1 MSALSKTVLEAAEK
15 HARAEFPREA
25 CGLVVVKR
33 GRRAYIPCAN
43 AAKTPEEH
51 FVIAPEDFAAA
62 EEQGEVVGIFHSHPN
77 AGPQPSTADLQA
89 CNASGV
95 PWYILALPSA
105 VWRTVLPKDAHS
117 VPLYGREFAHGSC
130 DCYGFVRD
138 WYAQELGIELDEFQR
153 DDEWWRKGQN
163 LYVDNFASQG
173 MEVVT
178 DGSLKVGDILLMQ
191 VLANVPNHAA
201 IYLGDDVIGHHLY
214 GRLSGRDVY
223 GGYYK
228 KHTTHVLRRKQ

>member
-1 MSALSKTVLEAAEK
+1 MSGLSKTVMAAAEK

-25 CGLVVVKR
+25 CGLVVVRR
-33 GRRAYIPCAN
+33 GRRAYVPCQN
-43 AAKTPEEH
+43 AAK
-51 FVIAPEDFAAA
+51 APEDHFIITPEAFAAA
-62 EEQGEVVGIFHSHPN
+62 EALGEVVGIFHSHPN
-77 AGPQPSTADLQA
+77 ATAHPSTADLQA

-95 PWYILALPSA
+95 AWHILALPSGT
-105 VWRTVLPKDAHS
+105 WTTTRPKTPS
-117 VPLYGREFAHGSC
+117 MPLYGREFSHGSC

-138 WYAQELGIELDEFQR
+138 WYAQELGIELDEFSR
-153 DDEWWRKGQN
+153 EDEWWRKGKN

-173 MEVVT
+173 LVVVT
-178 DGSLKVGDILLMQ
+178 DGTLQRGDILLMQ
-191 VLANVPNHAA
+191 VLADVPNHAA

>member
-1 MSALSKTVLEAAEK
+1 MSTLSKTVLAAAEK

-33 GRRAYIPCAN
+33 GRRTYIPCAN

-51 FVIAPEDFAAA
+51 FVINPEDFAAA
-62 EEQGEVVGIFHSHPN
+62 EELGEVVGVFHSHPN
-77 AGPQPSTADLQA
+77 ATPQPSTADLLA

-95 PWYILALPSA
+95 TWHILALPSGLWSA
-105 VWRTVLPKDAHS
+105 TEPKDPRAA
-117 VPLYGREFAHGSC
+117 PLYGREFTHGSN

-138 WYAQELGIELDEFQR
+138 WYLQEMGIDLGDAHRE
-153 DDEWWRKGQN
+153 DEWWRKGQN
-163 LYVDNFASQG
+163 LYLENYASRG
-173 MEVVT
+173 MELVT
-178 DGSLKVGDILLMQ
+178 DGTLQRGDVLLMQ

>member
-1 MSALSKTVLEAAEK
+1 MTPLSKTVIAAAEK

-33 GRRAYIPCAN
+33 GRRVYVPCTN
-43 AAKTPEEH
+43 SAKTPEDH
-51 FVIAPEDFAAA
+51 FSIAPEEFAAA
-62 EEQGEVVGIFHSHPN
+62 EEQGEVVGVFHSHPN
-77 AGPQPSTADLQA
+77 ASADPSTSDLQA

-95 PWYILALPSA
+95 AWHILALPSGA
-105 VWRTVLPKDAHS
+105 WNTITPKTTS
-117 VPLYGREFAHGSC
+117 MPLYGREFSHGSC

-153 DDEWWRKGQN
+153 EDEWWRKGQN
-163 LYVDNFASQG
+163 LYLDNFASQG
-173 MEVVT
+173 MYVVT
-178 DGSLKVGDILLMQ
+178 DGSLQVGDILLMQ
-191 VLANVPNHAA
+191 VLSNVPNHAA
-201 IYLGDDVIGHHLY
+201 IYLGGDVIGHHLY

-228 KHTTHVLRRKQ
+228 KHTTHVLRRKK

>member
-1 MSALSKTVLEAAEK
+1 MTQLNKTVIAAAEK

-33 GRRAYIPCAN
+33 GRRVYVPCAN
-43 AAKTPEEH
+43 SARTPEDH
-51 FVIAPEDFAAA
+51 FSIAPEEFAAA
-62 EEQGEVVGIFHSHPN
+62 EEQGEVVGVFHSHPN
-77 AGPQPSTADLQA
+77 ASADPSTSDLQA

-95 PWYILALPSA
+95 AWHILALPSGS
-105 VWRTVLPKDAHS
+105 WNTITPKTTS
-117 VPLYGREFAHGSC
+117 MPLYGREFSHGSC

-153 DDEWWRKGQN
+153 EDEWWRKGQN
-163 LYVDNFASQG
+163 LYLDNFASQG
-173 MEVVT
+173 MYVVT
-178 DGSLKVGDILLMQ
+178 DGSLQVGDILLMQ
-191 VLANVPNHAA
+191 VLSNVPNHAA

-228 KHTTHVLRRKQ
+228 KHTTHVLRRKK

>member
-1 MSALSKTVLEAAEK
+1 MTPLNKTVIAAAEK

-33 GRRAYIPCAN
+33 GRRVYVPCAN
-43 AAKTPEEH
+43 SAKAPEEH
-51 FVIAPEDFAAA
+51 FSIAPEEFAAA
-62 EEQGEVVGIFHSHPN
+62 EEQGEVVGVFHSHPN
-77 AGPQPSTADLQA
+77 ASADPSTADLQA

-95 PWYILALPSA
+95 AWHILALPSG
-105 VWRTVLPKDAHS
+105 VWNTVAPKTVS
-117 VPLYGREFAHGSC
+117 MPLYGREFSHGSC

-138 WYAQELGIELDEFQR
+138 WYAQELGIQLDEFKR
-153 DDEWWRKGQN
+153 EDEWWRKGQN

-173 MEVVT
+173 MYVVT
-178 DGSLKVGDILLMQ
+178 DGSLEVGDIVLMQ
-191 VLANVPNHAA
+191 VLSNVPNHAA
-201 IYLGDDVIGHHLY
+201 IYLGGDVIGHHLY

-228 KHTTHVLRRKQ
+228 KHTTHVLRRKK